1 MNKIV
6 LVGRIVKAP
15 ELNTTSGGVSYCR
28 FNVAC
33 KGKTR
38 DEYGEFKTDFFPCV
52 AWRTIADNIH
62 KFCDKGSLLQISGTM
77 GSRFYEKED
86 GTRQTVWEV
95 TVEDVE
101 FLYTKAENGSQG
113 KDARDTQKKS
123 SSVEMKPIDDNDLPF

>member
-33 KGKTR
+33 KGKIR
-38 DEYGEFKTDFFPCV
+38 DEDGELKTDFFSCV

-77 GSRFYEKED
+77 GSRFYEKEN
-86 GTRQTVWEV
+86 GTKQTVWEV

-101 FLYTKAENGSQG
+101 FLSSKAENGSQE
-113 KDARDTQKKS
+113 KETKSKKKS
-123 SSVEMKPIDDNDLPF
+123 SDVDMEPIDDDDLPF